1 MIIPTSHIGGNL
13 IKSILSSTSHK
24 GGTKITSHKGGT
36 KIKLPTD
43 QYSGI
48 PFLVKFNQFTLNSQP
63 TNIAVFL
70 FKSIF

>member
-36 KIKLPTD
+36 KITSHKGGTKIKLPTD
-43 QYSGI
+43 QSGGI
-48 PFLVKFNQFTLNSQP
+48 LIESSLTRLN
-63 TNIAVFL
+63 
-70 FKSIF
+70 